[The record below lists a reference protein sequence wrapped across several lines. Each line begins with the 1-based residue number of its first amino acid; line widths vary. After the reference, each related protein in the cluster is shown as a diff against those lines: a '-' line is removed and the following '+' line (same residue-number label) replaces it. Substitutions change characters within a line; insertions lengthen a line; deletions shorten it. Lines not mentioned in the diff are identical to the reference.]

1 MKLGIKK
8 GLDLHLEGAVE
19 SADMVQVEALECA
32 VVPDDFHGFQPKVLV
47 REGDEVEAGTA
58 LMSDKSHP
66 LMQLTSPVS
75 GKEKA
80 VVRGERRKVL
90 RVVVSNNGKHTERT
104 FDTKQPLLE
113 LLGAS
118 GLLAQ
123 VRRRPYD
130 VVVRPDVRPR
140 DIFVTALDTA
150 PLSAGMYL
158 PADAAKALAA
168 AVIALQTLTDG
179 MVYLSHGAD
188 WLLGDGPGAVMGEV
202 CGPHPAGYV
211 GVQIANIAPVNKGE
225 TVWTL
230 DVTTLW
236 RIGVLL
242 LTGKVDYSTVVA
254 VTGPEVNA
262 PALVKT
268 TVGCDIK
275 AVLAGR
281 LPNVDHHVRIIS
293 GNVLTGV
300 AVSEA
305 DGYLQAP
312 YRQVTV
318 IAEGDDK
325 VEFMGWASVSPAKMS
340 AHRAL
345 PFSWLRKLFAPDA
358 RLNGG
363 RRAMIFYGEYDRV
376 LPMDIVSEY
385 LLKAFISRNI
395 DDMEALGIYEVAPE
409 DFALCEYIDT
419 SILPLLQIVRDG
431 VDYLRKELE

>member
-8 GLDLHLEGAVE
+8 GLNLHLVGAVE
-19 SADMVQVEALECA
+19 TSEIVQVEALQCA
-32 VVPDDFHGFQPKVLV
+32 VVPDDFQGFQPKVLV

-58 LMSDKSHP
+58 LMSDKNYP

-75 GKEKA
+75 GKVKA

-90 RVVVSNNGKHTERT
+90 RVVISNDGKHTERT
-104 FDTKQPLLE
+104 FNTKQPLIE

-118 GLLAQ
+118 GLLAL

-130 VVVRPDVRPR
+130 VVVRPDLRPR

-158 PADAAKALAA
+158 PADGAKALAEG
-168 AVIALQTLTDG
+168 VKALRTLTDG
-179 MVYLSHGAD
+179 KVYLSHGAD
-188 WLLGDGPGAVMGEV
+188 WQLGDVPGAQMVEV
-202 CGPHPAGYV
+202 SGPHPAGNV

-225 TVWTL
+225 TVWTM

-236 RIGVLL
+236 RIGMLL
-242 LTGKVDYSTVVA
+242 LTGKVNYNTVVA

-325 VEFMGWASVSPAKMS
+325 VEFMGWASVSPSKMS

-345 PFSWLRKLFAPDA
+345 PFSWLHKLFAPDA

-385 LLKAFISRNI
+385 LLKAIISRNI

-419 SILPLLQIVRDG
+419 SKMPLQQIVRDG
-431 VDYLRKELE
+431 LDFLRKELE